1 MPDSPEPRK
10 APGLRG
16 GGRSCCLPRMP
27 APQGDRTSPF
37 YRADQRGWEPS
48 QPPNLGLF
56 LLSASPTCPSHS
68 GPAAPPLTDI
78 EEGV

>member
-56 LLSASPTCPSHS
+56 LLSASQPVPATL
-68 GPAAPPLTDI
+68 GPPPLPSPT
-78 EEGV
+78 